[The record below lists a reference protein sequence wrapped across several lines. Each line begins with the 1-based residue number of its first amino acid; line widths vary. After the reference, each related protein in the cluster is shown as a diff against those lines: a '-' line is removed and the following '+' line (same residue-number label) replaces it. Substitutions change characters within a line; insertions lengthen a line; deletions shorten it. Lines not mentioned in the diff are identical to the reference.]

1 MTQKAESSK
10 MDWESSYSNIERQ
23 TYVPKPKYYA
33 PKKILDPKPRPVRQ
47 TQVAVPKRIYGRPG
61 EEGSKG
67 ISQNLHVQ
75 SDKI

>member
-10 MDWESSYSNIERQ
+10 MDWETSYSDMERQ
-23 TYVPKPKYYA
+23 TDVPKPKHYA

-47 TQVAVPKRIYGRPG
+47 AQVAVPKRIYGRPG

-67 ISQNLHVQ
+67 SSQNLHMQ

>member
-1 MTQKAESSK
+1 MK
-10 MDWESSYSNIERQ
+10 MEWESSYSDMERQ
-23 TYVPKPKYYA
+23 TDVPKPKYYA
-33 PKKILDPKPRPVRQ
+33 PKKRLDPKPRPVQ
-47 TQVAVPKRIYGRPG
+47 QAQVAVPKRIYGRPG

>member
-10 MDWESSYSNIERQ
+10 MDWERSYSDMERQ
-23 TYVPKPKYYA
+23 TDVPKPKYYA

-47 TQVAVPKRIYGRPG
+47 AQVAVPKRIYGRPG

-75 SDKI
+75 SDKS